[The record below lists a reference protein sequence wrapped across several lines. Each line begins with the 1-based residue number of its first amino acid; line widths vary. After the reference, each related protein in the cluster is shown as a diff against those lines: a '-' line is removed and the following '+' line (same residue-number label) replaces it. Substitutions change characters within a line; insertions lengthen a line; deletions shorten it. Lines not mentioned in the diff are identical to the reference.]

1 MTVSG
6 GWVKYKRRKVSETA
20 CVIITGLISAT
31 AFSDEFSR
39 DVMLVGLTYNV
50 PAYDNEGTPRIG
62 ARILT
67 QSLIWKV

>member
-20 CVIITGLISAT
+20 CVIITGISAT

-39 DVMLVGLTYNV
+39 DVMLLVGLTY
-50 PAYDNEGTPRIG
+50 
-62 ARILT
+62 
-67 QSLIWKV
+67 

>member
-20 CVIITGLISAT
+20 CVIITGISAT

-39 DVMLVGLTYNV
+39 DVMLLVGLTYYV
-50 PAYDNEGTPRIG
+50 PAYDNEGTDRIG

-67 QSLIWKV
+67 QSLI